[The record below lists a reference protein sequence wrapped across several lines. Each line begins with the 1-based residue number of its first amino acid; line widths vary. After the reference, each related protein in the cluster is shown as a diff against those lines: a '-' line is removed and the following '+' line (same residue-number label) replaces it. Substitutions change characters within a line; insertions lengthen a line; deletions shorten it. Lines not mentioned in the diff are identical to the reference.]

1 VPLKYDFKSLDEKL
15 DCIESDLSTF
25 QKCLANSSDWHPRLV
40 FEIQGVVERIRATTT
55 VWDQKRISRR
65 LRRMLRRLR
74 WEERWMHLR
83 IWLRIWIATSMAW
96 LKVPGRQFKLS
107 RTWLKDRFNES
118 SHD

>member
-15 DCIESDLSTF
+15 DRIESDLSNLR
-25 QKCLANSSDWHPRLV
+25 KCLANSSDWHPRLV

-55 VWDQKRISRR
+55 VWDQKKISRR

-74 WEERWMHLR
+74 WEERWMQLR
-83 IWLRIWIATSMAW
+83 TWLRIWIATSMTW
-96 LKVPGRQFKLS
+96 LKVSGRQFKLS
-107 RTWLKDRFNES
+107 GIWLKNRFNGN